1 MKKRRLA
8 VIAAALGTVMLAGCG
23 QGSGSGGSA
32 QATTQAAESVA
43 ASSAEEPAAEAE
55 AKEGAGEVIQ
65 IDYPTFMCGTA
76 SVAGWFQERCQAF
89 NEQYAGKYE
98 IVVEEIPNTQDYVDK
113 MKVLY
118 SSDSLPDVV
127 NTGGYNIIDMMQDKL
142 VDLTPYVD
150 EEWRSTMSDIG
161 IAVNSRDGK
170 LYGIPSTRQL
180 VGYFYN
186 KDLFAQAGIEAPAKT
201 WDEFFEQ
208 CEALKQA
215 GIVPMSMDTADSGWC
230 TSLFLGAMTASNET
244 GEEFMNTLQPRD
256 YNVPEFID
264 AVAKVQR
271 LFQEYTTPDS
281 IGGDYAAAANNFQ
294 NEITAMIANGP
305 WMVQN
310 FYDTTKCEEGFYEKV
325 GTAMYPEGTM
335 YNAAQTGWHVAAK
348 TPEKIEAAIEMI
360 KFMTSE
366 ESQKLYLEVTGNICD
381 RNLTSDKVYPL
392 VNEVIEN
399 AAVSTYN
406 INDYQSLWYANVVD
420 EVSVQYPLLAQGEM
434 TPEEFAAALT
444 AAAEKNE
451 K

>member
-8 VIAAALGTVMLAGCG
+8 VIAAALGTVILAGCG
-23 QGSGSGGSA
+23 QGAGGSEST
-32 QATTQAAESVA
+32 QDTQSTTQAETQA
-43 ASSAEEPAAEAE
+43 AQAGEE
-55 AKEGAGEVIQ
+55 AKSQDGSSQVIQ

-118 SSDSLPDVV
+118 SSDSLPDVL

-150 EEWRSTMSDIG
+150 DEWRGTMSEIG
-161 IAVNSRDGK
+161 IKVNSRDGK

-186 KDLFAQAGIEAPAKT
+186 KELFAQAGITEPAKT

-230 TSLFLGAMTASNET
+230 TSLFLGAMTASNEA
-244 GEEFMNTLQPRD
+244 GEEFMNTLQPKD

-264 AVAKVQR
+264 AVKKIQV

-366 ESQKLYLEVTGNICD
+366 ESQKLYLEMTGNICD
-381 RNLTSDKVYPL
+381 RNLTSDQIYPL

-399 AAVSTYN
+399 ASKSTYN

-451 K
+451 N